1 MFANTLCLLP
11 NIQYLWKGEDSGI
24 VHAYR
29 FGLKSRLTQIH
40 LQKLCDRACP
50 SRSEDCW
57 CIPTNSDVFRRAG
70 RWSFPEA
77 AVGRPSER
85 ITHALVKGSTLGVG
99 GIRHRGSAGCEK
111 PGMPSRCARH
121 APKIWFQAIMSRF
134 GCVRLS
140 LMVDNA
146 TASICTK
153 CC

>member
-1 MFANTLCLLP
+1 VRGATLIEPHALRDMCSYVLSMFKIMTQHSPTICDFKNAVAQAIC
-11 NIQYLWKGEDSGI
+11 ED
-24 VHAYR
+24 
-29 FGLKSRLTQIH
+29 
-40 LQKLCDRACP
+40 
-50 SRSEDCW
+50 EDEED
-57 CIPTNSDVFRRAG
+57 TNLVPARTRAG
-70 RWSFPEA
+70 KQSQTRDS

-121 APKIWFQAIMSRF
+121 APKIWFQTIMSWF

-146 TASICTK
+146 TASICTT